1 MAGRGMADER
11 GGEGQLRRGKPW
23 AQSMIYACA
32 CARAC
37 ACQHEH
43 GDKQLLTVDKS
54 VEDELAVLLH
64 QVVDVSENTTDR
76 NG

>member
-1 MAGRGMADER
+1 MADER

-23 AQSMIYACA
+23 AQSMIY
-32 CARAC
+32 AC